1 MRTRDVSLEYFRK
14 LLPTWH
20 MVATDADG
28 LSSGLATLWD
38 PSRVRAKAYKCFAGI
53 IISAAIRGF
62 DIPLNILNLYAPYR
76 NRNQFWSSF
85 FSSAIVELEHLV
97 IAGDFNLT
105 LHSNECWGP
114 CRHHRPLAESFKKE
128 LLFHNLVDIAPC
140 ATSPTWSNGRTGD
153 AFIAKRLDRIMA
165 HVSVIDSL
173 GMPRLVI
180 TNIMVSDHRPISL
193 SWSDRGGW
201 RGFPFKF
208 NRSHLLDP
216 AFTSLVTST
225 WARVSADLHSLPF
238 CLKLRAIKKSVKIWE
253 AEKKRKDRRNLLLIK
268 NEIDLILQSAGNPL
282 SYDSRTRIRSL
293 EGMRFSILKRR
304 EEFWRQK
311 SRAIWMRAGDKNTKF
326 FHNFASS
333 RRTKNAIWH
342 IQNAQGTT
350 FSSQQDITSEAV
362 SHFQAQFQR
371 REFVE
376 FRDYLWGIELA
387 PTIFDNDANN
397 SIYQP
402 ISEDELLHIMRSFQ
416 KDKCPGPDGWTI
428 EFFLHFF
435 DLFKADILSLVESSR
450 LSGVIHP
457 HTSSTLIALIS
468 KKADPLTFQDYRPIS
483 LCNITF
489 KIITKV
495 IAERIKVYLAASLS
509 SDQYAFLRGRSILDA
524 VAITQECLF
533 SLHARKQA
541 AAIMKIDLHKAFDC
555 IDWGFLECLLAK
567 IGLSPP
573 IIRWIN
579 ACYANVNYA
588 VIINGLPSPFFQAQR
603 RLRQGCPLSP
613 LLFILVINSLSL
625 HINRAVNEGHIKA
638 VKICRQV
645 HISHN
650 LFVDDVLLFAMLCKS
665 SWICY
670 KNILDRFHSATGLF
684 INKSKSILYHN
695 DVDLDLDW
703 QWLIDRY
710 YSRISAW
717 EFRHLSL
724 AGRVI
729 LSQSILMQLAV
740 YWAHLFR
747 LPTGI
752 IKKIHSITASFIWSG
767 GKQRFKYPLAK
778 IKQIS
783 APKNLGGWGLKDL
796 RSFGNA
802 LICKSLHR
810 GIFGTG
816 PWSILIRT
824 KYLKGRPILFW
835 YRRGNIGIRGG
846 SAVWR
851 SLISVETYFISKLK
865 WHIHSGSQIL
875 LGKDPIVSKCGF
887 FLPENI
893 IAALHHRGH
902 FTWDHIIDA
911 WHGTSP
917 SWKSAAQLRLPPHL
931 EPIWSQAV
939 LSLQAAG
946 FARHESADS
955 LRWFSGS
962 SSSILVKDVYI
973 DLFQPMAPAHA
984 QLFPS
989 PLWKTG
995 CPPRMTFFAW
1005 LLFYNRNLTWDN
1017 LQKRSWH
1024 GPGLCSACV
1033 SDNET
1038 NFHIFF
1044 SYCVSQELWCD
1055 LARLYSFP
1063 HVLFTSVQEA
1073 FSSWSSRAAKLRPL
1087 LLITVWHIWRW
1098 RNRRIF
1104 DSYKPPLLTIMPG
1117 ICSLFDAITE
1127 GLTLDNSSEALL
1139 GQSSPDPSTEG
1150 TSRDRSAAALPGR

>member
-1 MRTRDVSLEYFRK
+1 MRPREVSLEYFRK
-14 LLPTWH
+14 LLPSWH

-28 LSSGLATLWD
+28 LSGSLATLWD

-76 NRNQFWSSF
+76 NKNQFWSSF
-85 FSSAIVELEHLV
+85 FSSAIVEIEHLV

-114 CRHHRPLAESFKKE
+114 CRHHHPLAESFKNE
-128 LLFHNLVDIAPC
+128 LLRHNLIDIAPC
-140 ATSPTWSNGRTGD
+140 EMLPTWSNGRTGN
-153 AFIAKRLDRIMA
+153 AFIAKRLDRILA

-173 GMPRLVI
+173 GMPRLVNA
-180 TNIMVSDHRPISL
+180 NIMVSNHWPITL
-193 SWSDRGGW
+193 SWTDRGGW
-201 RGFPFKF
+201 KGYPFKF
-208 NRSHLLDP
+208 NRSHLQDP
-216 AFTSLVTST
+216 TFTTLISSS
-225 WARVSADLHSLPF
+225 WAWVSANMPSLPF
-238 CLKLRAIKKSVKIWE
+238 CHKLRVIKKSVKIWE
-253 AEKKRKDRRNLLLIK
+253 AERKRMDRRDLLLIQC
-268 NEIDLILQSAGNPL
+268 EIDHIIQTAGNPP
-282 SYDSRTRIRSL
+282 SYDSRSRIQSL
-293 EGMRFSILKRR
+293 EGKRFAILKRR
-304 EEFWRQK
+304 EDFWRQK
-311 SRAIWMRAGDKNTKF
+311 SRATWMRAGDKNTKF

-333 RRTKNAIWH
+333 CRTKNAIWH
-342 IQNAQGTT
+342 IQNAQGATFTT
-350 FSSQQDITSEAV
+350 QQDITREAV

-371 REFVE
+371 RENVD

-397 SIYQP
+397 SIYHP
-402 ISEDELLHIMRSFQ
+402 VSEDELLRIMRSFQ

-435 DLFKADILSLVESSR
+435 DIFKADILSLVESSR

-468 KKADPLTFQDYRPIS
+468 KNADPLTFKDFRPIS

-495 IAERIKVYLAASLS
+495 IAERIKAYLAASLS
-509 SDQYAFLRGRSILDA
+509 TDQYAFLRGRSILDA
-524 VAITQECLF
+524 VVITQECLF
-533 SLHARKQA
+533 SLHVRKQA

-579 ACYANVNYA
+579 ACFANVNYA
-588 VIINGLPSPFFQAQR
+588 VIINDLPSPFFQAHR
-603 RLRQGCPLSP
+603 GLRQGCPLSP

-638 VKICRQV
+638 VKICRQ
-645 HISHN
+645 HFDISEAPLSHG
-650 LFVDDVLLFAMLCKS
+650 LRYLGYFLKP
-665 SWICY
+665 
-670 KNILDRFHSATGLF
+670 SAYS
-684 INKSKSILYHN
+684 NQ
-695 DVDLDLDW
+695 DW
-703 QWLIDRY
+703 QWLIDLF
-710 YSRISAW
+710 YSHISAW

-724 AGRVI
+724 AGRVT

-740 YWAHLFR
+740 YWAHLFY

-752 IKKIHSITASFIWSG
+752 IKKIKSITANFIWSG
-767 GKQRFKYPLAK
+767 GKQRTKYHLARMN
-778 IKQIS
+778 QIA
-783 APKNLGGWGLKDL
+783 APKYLGGWGLKDL
-796 RSFGNA
+796 RTFGNA

-816 PWSILIRT
+816 PWSNLIRT
-824 KYLKGRPILFW
+824 KYLKGRPLLFW
-835 YRRGNIGIRGG
+835 YRRGVIGIRGG

-851 SLISVETYFISKLK
+851 SLKSVESFFISKLK

-875 LGKDPIVSKCGF
+875 LGKDPIASKCGF

-893 IAALHHRGH
+893 ISALHHRGH
-902 FTWDHIIDA
+902 FTWDHIIDEWNDA
-911 WHGTSP
+911 TP
-917 SWKSAAQLRLPPHL
+917 SWKSAAQLCLPPTL
-931 EPIWSQAV
+931 APTWSQAI

-946 FARHESADS
+946 ITRYGSHDS
-955 LRWFSGS
+955 LRWSSGS
-962 SSSILVKDVYI
+962 STSILVKDVYT
-973 DLFQPMAPAHA
+973 DLFQSTAPAHA

-1005 LLFYNRNLTWDN
+1005 LLFHNRNLTWDN

-1024 GPGLCSACV
+1024 GPSLCSACV

-1044 SYCVSQELWCD
+1044 SGCITQDLWRD

-1063 HVLFTSVQEA
+1063 HIPFNFVQEA
-1073 FSSWSSRAAKLRPL
+1073 FTRWSSRAAKLRPL
-1087 LLITVWHIWRW
+1087 LIITVWHIWRW

-1104 DSYKPPLLTIMPG
+1104 DSYRPPLLSISPG
-1117 ICSLFDAITE
+1117 ICSLFDFISD
-1127 GLTLDNSSEALL
+1127 G
-1139 GQSSPDPSTEG
+1139 STH
-1150 TSRDRSAAALPGR
+1150 DRSPAALPGQ